1 MWLIAPNV
9 RNFSRVWRVWS
20 GVSLQTWGSVFAF
33 GGCVSANVI
42 AKTYSNS
49 MATTDINAESVYAPV
64 PPVFEKLGLAYDDV
78 LLLPNETDVIPSE
91 VDTSTHLTREITMK
105 VPAISAAMD
114 TVTESDMAIAMAR
127 NGGIGVLHR
136 NLSIDDQ
143 AAQVDIVKRSESGMI
158 TDPLT
163 VHPDATLADLD
174 KLCGRFHISGLPVV
188 DSENRLVGI
197 ITNRDMRFIASED
210 YDRLKVK
217 DVMTR
222 ENLVTG
228 PSNISKE
235 DAHRLLADNKVEKLP
250 LVDAEGKLTGLIT
263 VKDFVKTEQYPDA
276 TKDDQGRLRV
286 AAGIGFLGDAWQR
299 ACALM
304 EAGVDVLVV
313 DTANGEA
320 RLALDMIRRIKAD
333 KAFDGVQIIGGNI
346 ATRQGAQA
354 MIDAG
359 VDAVKVGVGPG
370 SICTTR
376 VVAGVG
382 VPQLTAVYDAA
393 QACKAAGIPCIADGG
408 IHYSGDIAKALV
420 AGADTVMLG
429 GTLAGCEEAPGEK
442 VLLHGKQYKLY
453 RGMGSLGAMAP
464 RGKKSYSKDRYFQAD
479 VTSSDKVV
487 PEGVEGEVPYRGP
500 LNAVLYQ
507 LLGGLHQ
514 SMFYVGAHNIKELQ
528 ERGRFI
534 RITDAGLRESHPHDI
549 VMTAEAPNYSGFHN

>member
-1 MWLIAPNV
+1 MSGAPNV
-9 RNFSRVWRVWS
+9 GNLSRVWSVWC
-20 GVSLQTWGSVFAF
+20 GLSLQTWGSVLAF

-64 PPVFEKLGLAYDDV
+64 PPVFAKLGLAYDDV

-91 VDTSTHLTREITMK
+91 VDTSTRLTREITMK

-228 PSNISKE
+228 PSNISKD

-250 LVDAEGKLTGLIT
+250 LVDSEGKLTGLIT

>member
-1 MWLIAPNV
+1 
-9 RNFSRVWRVWS
+9 
-20 GVSLQTWGSVFAF
+20 
-33 GGCVSANVI
+33 
-42 AKTYSNS
+42 
-49 MATTDINAESVYAPV
+49 MATTDINAEILYAPV

-250 LVDAEGKLTGLIT
+250 LVDSFGKLTGLIT

>member
-1 MWLIAPNV
+1 
-9 RNFSRVWRVWS
+9 
-20 GVSLQTWGSVFAF
+20 
-33 GGCVSANVI
+33 
-42 AKTYSNS
+42 
-49 MATTDINAESVYAPV
+49 MATIPDMNADSTFAPL
-64 PPVFEKLGLAYDDV
+64 PPIFAQLGLAYDDV

-91 VDTSTHLTREITMK
+91 VDTTTHLTRNITMK

-158 TDPLT
+158 SDPLT
-163 VHPDATLADLD
+163 VSPDVTLADLD

-188 DSENRLVGI
+188 DKDSKLVGI

-210 YDRLKVK
+210 YDRLKVSE
-217 DVMTR
+217 VMTR
-222 ENLVTG
+222 ENLITG
-228 PSNISKE
+228 PSDISKE
-235 DAHRLLADNKVEKLP
+235 DAHDLLAKHKVEKLP
-250 LVDAEGKLTGLIT
+250 LVDSEGRLTGLIT

-276 TKDDQGRLRV
+276 TKDEQGRLRV
-286 AAGIGFLGDAWQR
+286 AAGIGFLGDAYNR
-299 ACALM
+299 ASALM

-320 RLALDMIRRIKAD
+320 KLAIDMIRRLKSD
-333 KAFDGVQIIGGNI
+333 SAFNGVDIIGGNV

-359 VDAVKVGVGPG
+359 VDSVKVGVGPG

-382 VPQLTAVYDAA
+382 VPQLTAVYEAA
-393 QACKAAGIPCIADGG
+393 QACRAAGVPCIADGG
-408 IHYSGDIAKALV
+408 IHYYGDIAKALV
-420 AGADTVMLG
+420 AGASSVMLG

-479 VTSSDKVV
+479 VTSNDKVV

-507 LLGGLHQ
+507 MIGGLHQ
-514 SMFYVGAHNIKELQ
+514 SMFYIGAHNISEMP

-549 VMTAEAPNYSGFHN
+549 VMTAEAPNYSGRQ

>member
-1 MWLIAPNV
+1 
-9 RNFSRVWRVWS
+9 
-20 GVSLQTWGSVFAF
+20 
-33 GGCVSANVI
+33 
-42 AKTYSNS
+42 
-49 MATTDINAESVYAPV
+49 MATIPDMNEDSTYAPL
-64 PPVFEKLGLAYDDV
+64 PPIFAQLGLAYDDV

-91 VDTSTHLTREITMK
+91 VDTTTHLTRNITMK

-158 TDPLT
+158 NDPLT
-163 VHPDATLADLD
+163 VSPDVTLADLD

-188 DSENRLVGI
+188 DNDNKLVGI

-210 YDRLKVK
+210 YDRLKVSE
-217 DVMTR
+217 VMTR
-222 ENLVTG
+222 ENLITG

-235 DAHRLLADNKVEKLP
+235 DAHDLLAKYKVEKLP
-250 LVDAEGKLTGLIT
+250 LVDDEGHLTGLIT

-276 TKDDQGRLRV
+276 TKDEQGRLRV
-286 AAGIGFLGDAWQR
+286 AAGIGFLGDAYNR
-299 ACALM
+299 ASALM

-320 RLALDMIRRIKAD
+320 KLALDMIRRLKSD
-333 KAFDGVQIIGGNI
+333 SAFNGVDIIGGNV

-382 VPQLTAVYDAA
+382 VPQLTAVYEAA
-393 QACKAAGIPCIADGG
+393 QACRAAGVPCIADGG

-420 AGADTVMLG
+420 AGASSVMLG

-479 VTSSDKVV
+479 VTSNDKVV

-507 LLGGLHQ
+507 MIGGLHQ
-514 SMFYVGAHNIKELQ
+514 SMFYIGAHNISEMP

-549 VMTAEAPNYSGFHN
+549 VMTAEAPNYSGRQ

>member
-1 MWLIAPNV
+1 MV
-9 RNFSRVWRVWS
+9 
-20 GVSLQTWGSVFAF
+20 
-33 GGCVSANVI
+33 
-42 AKTYSNS
+42 
-49 MATTDINAESVYAPV
+49 TTDINMQSAYTPV
-64 PPVFEKLGLAYDDV
+64 PPIFEKLGLAYDDV

-91 VDTSTHLTREITMK
+91 VDTTTHLTREITMK

-188 DSENRLVGI
+188 DGENRLVGI

-235 DAHRLLADNKVEKLP
+235 DAHRLLAENKVEKLP

>member
-1 MWLIAPNV
+1 
-9 RNFSRVWRVWS
+9 
-20 GVSLQTWGSVFAF
+20 
-33 GGCVSANVI
+33 
-42 AKTYSNS
+42 
-49 MATTDINAESVYAPV
+49 MATTDINAKILYAPV

-91 VDTSTHLTREITMK
+91 VDTSTRLTREITMK

-250 LVDAEGKLTGLIT
+250 LVDSFGKLTGLIT

>member
-1 MWLIAPNV
+1 
-9 RNFSRVWRVWS
+9 
-20 GVSLQTWGSVFAF
+20 
-33 GGCVSANVI
+33 
-42 AKTYSNS
+42 
-49 MATTDINAESVYAPV
+49 MATTDINTESVYSPV
-64 PPVFEKLGLAYDDV
+64 PPIFEKLGLAYDDV

-105 VPAISAAMD
+105 VPTISAAMD

-228 PSNISKE
+228 PSDISKD
-235 DAHRLLADNKVEKLP
+235 DAHRLLADNKIEKLP

-514 SMFYVGAHNIKELQ
+514 SMFYVGAHNIKEMQ

>member
-1 MWLIAPNV
+1 M
-9 RNFSRVWRVWS
+9 
-20 GVSLQTWGSVFAF
+20 
-33 GGCVSANVI
+33 
-42 AKTYSNS
+42 
-49 MATTDINAESVYAPV
+49 NADSTYAPL
-64 PPVFEKLGLAYDDV
+64 PPIFAQLGLAYDDV

-91 VDTSTHLTREITMK
+91 VDTTTHLTRNITMK

-158 TDPLT
+158 NDPLT
-163 VHPDATLADLD
+163 VSPDVTLADLD

-188 DSENRLVGI
+188 DNDNKLVGI

-210 YDRLKVK
+210 YDRLKVSE
-217 DVMTR
+217 VMTR
-222 ENLVTG
+222 ENLITG

-235 DAHRLLADNKVEKLP
+235 DAHDLLAKHKVEKLP
-250 LVDAEGKLTGLIT
+250 LVDDE
-263 VKDFVKTEQYPDA
+263 
-276 TKDDQGRLRV
+276 GRLRV
-286 AAGIGFLGDAWQR
+286 AAGIGFLGDAYNR
-299 ACALM
+299 ASALM

-320 RLALDMIRRIKAD
+320 KLALDMIRRLKSD
-333 KAFDGVQIIGGNI
+333 SAFKGVDIIGGNV

-382 VPQLTAVYDAA
+382 VPQLTAVYEAA
-393 QACKAAGIPCIADGG
+393 QACRAAGVPCIADGG

-420 AGADTVMLG
+420 AGASTVMLG

-479 VTSSDKVV
+479 VTSNDKVV

-507 LLGGLHQ
+507 MIGGLHQ
-514 SMFYVGAHNIKELQ
+514 SMFYIGAHNIAEMP

-549 VMTAEAPNYSGFHN
+549 VMTAEAPNYSGRQ

>member
-1 MWLIAPNV
+1 
-9 RNFSRVWRVWS
+9 
-20 GVSLQTWGSVFAF
+20 
-33 GGCVSANVI
+33 
-42 AKTYSNS
+42 
-49 MATTDINAESVYAPV
+49 MATTDINTESVYSPV
-64 PPVFEKLGLAYDDV
+64 PPIFEKLGLAYDDV

-235 DAHRLLADNKVEKLP
+235 DAHRLLADNKIEKLP

-333 KAFDGVQIIGGNI
+333 KAFDGVQVIGGNI

-514 SMFYVGAHNIKELQ
+514 SMFYVGAHNIKEMQ

>member
-1 MWLIAPNV
+1 
-9 RNFSRVWRVWS
+9 
-20 GVSLQTWGSVFAF
+20 
-33 GGCVSANVI
+33 
-42 AKTYSNS
+42 
-49 MATTDINAESVYAPV
+49 MATIPDMNADSTYAPL
-64 PPVFEKLGLAYDDV
+64 PPIFAQLGLAYDDV

-91 VDTSTHLTREITMK
+91 VDTTTHLTRNITMK

-158 TDPLT
+158 NDPLT
-163 VHPDATLADLD
+163 VSPDVTLADLD

-188 DSENRLVGI
+188 DNDNKLVGI

-210 YDRLKVK
+210 YDRLKVSE
-217 DVMTR
+217 VMTR
-222 ENLVTG
+222 ENLITG

-235 DAHRLLADNKVEKLP
+235 DAHDLLAKYKVEKLP
-250 LVDAEGKLTGLIT
+250 LVDDEGHLTGLIT

-276 TKDDQGRLRV
+276 TKDEQGRLRV
-286 AAGIGFLGDAWQR
+286 AAGIGFLGDAYNR
-299 ACALM
+299 ASALM

-320 RLALDMIRRIKAD
+320 KLALDMIRRLKSD
-333 KAFDGVQIIGGNI
+333 SAFKGVDIIGGNV

-382 VPQLTAVYDAA
+382 VPQLTAVYEAA
-393 QACKAAGIPCIADGG
+393 QACRAAGVPCIADGG

-420 AGADTVMLG
+420 AGASTVMLG

-479 VTSSDKVV
+479 VTSNDKVV

-507 LLGGLHQ
+507 MIGGLHQ
-514 SMFYVGAHNIKELQ
+514 SCYTL
-528 ERGRFI
+528 
-534 RITDAGLRESHPHDI
+534 
-549 VMTAEAPNYSGFHN
+549 APTI

>member
-1 MWLIAPNV
+1 MCGAPNV
-9 RNFSRVWRVWS
+9 GNLSRVWRVWC
-20 GVSLQTWGSVFAF
+20 GVSLQMWGSVLAF

-429 GTLAGCEEAPGEK
+429 GTLAGCEETPGAK

>member
-1 MWLIAPNV
+1 MV
-9 RNFSRVWRVWS
+9 
-20 GVSLQTWGSVFAF
+20 
-33 GGCVSANVI
+33 
-42 AKTYSNS
+42 
-49 MATTDINAESVYAPV
+49 TTDMNMQSAYTPV
-64 PPVFEKLGLAYDDV
+64 PPIFEKLGLAYDDV

-91 VDTSTHLTREITMK
+91 VDTTTHLTREITMK

-188 DSENRLVGI
+188 DGENRLVGI

-235 DAHRLLADNKVEKLP
+235 DAHRLLAENKVEKLP
-250 LVDAEGKLTGLIT
+250 LVDNEGKLTGLIT

-333 KAFDGVQIIGGNI
+333 KAFNGVQIIGGNI

-393 QACKAAGIPCIADGG
+393 QACKAAGVPCIADGG

-420 AGADTVMLG
+420 AGANTVMLG

-514 SMFYVGAHNIKELQ
+514 SMFYVGARNIKELQ

>member
-1 MWLIAPNV
+1 MLLFHQ
-9 RNFSRVWRVWS
+9 FS
-20 GVSLQTWGSVFAF
+20 
-33 GGCVSANVI
+33 
-42 AKTYSNS
+42 
-49 MATTDINAESVYAPV
+49 
-64 PPVFEKLGLAYDDV
+64 KLGLAYDDV

-91 VDTSTHLTREITMK
+91 VDTTTHLTREITMK

-393 QACKAAGIPCIADGG
+393 QACKAAGVPCIADGG

-429 GTLAGCEEAPGEK
+429 GTLAGCEEAQVK
-442 VLLHGKQYKLY
+442 RFCFTASSTSFIVAWVRLAQWLLAV
-453 RGMGSLGAMAP
+453 RSLI
-464 RGKKSYSKDRYFQAD
+464 RRI
-479 VTSSDKVV
+479 VTSRQTLLAPTRWFQKAWK
-487 PEGVEGEVPYRGP
+487 EKFHI
-500 LNAVLYQ
+500 AVHLTLCFTSCLAACISQ
-507 LLGGLHQ
+507 CSTLVRTILRKCKSAVALFALR
-514 SMFYVGAHNIKELQ
+514 MLVFAN
-528 ERGRFI
+528 
-534 RITDAGLRESHPHDI
+534 RILTIL
-549 VMTAEAPNYSGFHN
+549 